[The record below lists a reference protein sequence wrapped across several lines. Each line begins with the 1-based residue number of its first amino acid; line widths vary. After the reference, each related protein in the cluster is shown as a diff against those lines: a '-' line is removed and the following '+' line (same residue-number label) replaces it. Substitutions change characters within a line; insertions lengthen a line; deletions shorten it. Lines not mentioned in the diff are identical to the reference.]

1 MKKVLFVL
9 GGLHMG
15 GVETYIVRLAKELNA
30 CGCEVDVL
38 IISKQY
44 DSGLISEISKFTNIF
59 IHENASFLKASSWI
73 NAFLPLKWEGERAC
87 YDVVHVVDLLT
98 LGFVFLNRN
107 VIKFKALSIG
117 IYHSMEMY
125 WWRNKGAYFRSKL
138 LELYDSNV
146 SLTLFPSESVA
157 IMASELTG
165 VAIDDM
171 DILPLGIELSKYS
184 NCAPSFS
191 SRKIVSVGRLVD
203 FKVYNRH
210 LISQLSELRKLAEF
224 EYYIY
229 GEGPELD
236 ALQKHAVECDV
247 DRYVHFMGGVKYKDL
262 PSVLDGI
269 FCFVGSGTTII
280 EASAA
285 GVPSLVGIESI
296 KQPLTCGLFSDV
308 EGYSYNEES
317 ATTRRLSFVDAV
329 NEIYQLNES
338 EYAYLARCHRT
349 KSSCFDIKI
358 TAVEFLKKS
367 NKLPNFSFKFNR
379 WLAILSFVYS
389 VFRFGPRA
397 LKSRFESGKD

>member
-1 MKKVLFVL
+1 VKKVLFVL

-30 CGCEVDVL
+30 CGCKVDVL

-44 DSGLISEISKFTNIF
+44 NNDLMSEISKCANIF
-59 IHENASFLKASSWI
+59 FCENASFFKASSWI
-73 NAFLPLKWEGERAC
+73 NAFLPLKWVGEKTC

-98 LGFVFLNRN
+98 LGCVFFNRD

-117 IYHSMEMY
+117 IYHSMEMS
-125 WWRNKGAYFRSKL
+125 WWRNKGAYFRTKL
-138 LELYDSNV
+138 LELYDRNV

-157 IMASELTG
+157 IIASELTG
-165 VAIDDM
+165 IALDGM
-171 DILPLGIELSKYS
+171 DILPLGIDLSKYS
-184 NCAPSFS
+184 NSAPSFD

-203 FKVYNRH
+203 FKVYNKH
-210 LISQLSELRKLAEF
+210 MISQLAEIRKLAEF

-236 ALQKHAVECDV
+236 ALQRYAVECNV
-247 DRYVHFMGGVKYKDL
+247 DGYVHFMGEVKYKDL
-262 PSVLDGI
+262 PSILNDI

-285 GVPSLVGIESI
+285 GIPSIVGIESI
-296 KQPLTCGLFSDV
+296 KQPVTCGLFSDV
-308 EGYSYNEES
+308 EGYSYNEDS
-317 ATTRRLSFVDAV
+317 ASTRRISFFDAF
-329 NEIYQLNES
+329 NEIFQLNES
-338 EYAYLARCHRT
+338 EYTDLARSHRL

-358 TAVEFLKKS
+358 TAVDFLEKS
-367 NKLPNFSFKFNR
+367 NRLPDFSFKFNR
-379 WLAILSFVYS
+379 WLAFSSFVYS

-397 LKSRFESGKD
+397 LKSRFDSGN